1 MVRLLKSGGK
11 SAEAEMR
18 RNSNAGFTLVET
30 MVAIMVLTVGVL
42 GLAAMLASSVAHMGM
57 SQDEYIAQQKAAEA
71 VESIFTA
78 RNTGQKTWNSLCNIG
93 SAICPTG
100 IFTATPTQLCD
111 PGPDGIVG
119 TADDNCAILD
129 SIVTP
134 GPDGKLGTADDVL
147 IGLSN
152 FTRTIT
158 ITAIPGTT
166 EVRQITVTI
175 NYRTSGF
182 NRTYTLT
189 TNISAYS

>member
-1 MVRLLKSGGK
+1 
-11 SAEAEMR
+11 MR

-30 MVAIMVLTVGVL
+30 MVAVVVLAIGVL
-42 GLAAMLASSVAHMGM
+42 GLAAMLASSVAYMT
-57 SQDEYIAQQKAAEA
+57 SSKEDYIAQQKASEA

-78 RNTGQKTWNSLCNIG
+78 RNTGQKTWNSICNIG
-93 SAICPTG
+93 SALCGAG

-152 FTRTIT
+152 FNRTIA
-158 ITAIPGTT
+158 ITAIPGTV
-166 EVRQITVTI
+166 EVRQVTVTI
-175 NYRTSGF
+175 NYRAGRF
-182 NRTYTLT
+182 NRSYTLT
-189 TNISAYS
+189 TNISAFS